1 MAYKRKP
8 RQSSMRY
15 FDEDDFDSVKR
26 TCKRYVGLMDGLGL
40 EGMNVQWSSIQRFDI
55 MCTAP
60 AGIAGNI
67 REDICTEMSSSPFSA
82 RSSVGDATIRDC
94 GNGRCR
100 VQIPVFPR

>member
-8 RQSSMRY
+8 KTSGMRY
-15 FDEDDFDSVKR
+15 FDETDYDFVKT
-26 TCKRYVGLMDGLGL
+26 TCRKYVGLMDGLGL

-60 AGIAGNI
+60 AEIAGNI
-67 REDICTEMSSSPFSA
+67 REDICTEMPTEFSA
-82 RSSVGDATIRDC
+82 RSSVGEATVRDC